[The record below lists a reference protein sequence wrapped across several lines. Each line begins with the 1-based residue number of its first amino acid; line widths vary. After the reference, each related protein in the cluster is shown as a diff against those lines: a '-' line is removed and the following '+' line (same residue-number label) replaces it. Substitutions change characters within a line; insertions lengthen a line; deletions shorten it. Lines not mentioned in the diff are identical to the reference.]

1 MLCFLLLAFS
11 LLFHRAD
18 ATWLCHGEELQQ
30 DSQEGRLEGNT
41 AARWTPPSGAPLPA
55 PGNHGEPRQSPP
67 ERTPSWSVDI
77 RAWQLT
83 FSLPLPQCGMPLT
96 ISFLFTYKMLYNFQL
111 QLQLL
116 KVFGETNFSKAALLV
131 SFTFF
136 EDWSWEE
143 IAQKIYNV
151 GSERVN
157 HHSNKGTVHSQVL

>member
-55 PGNHGEPRQSPP
+55 PGNHGEPWQSPP
-67 ERTPSWSVDI
+67 GRTPSWSVDI

-111 QLQLL
+111 DFQLL
-116 KVFGETNFSKAALLV
+116 KVILGSKVLKSSTSGQLHLFWRLV
-131 SFTFF
+131 LGGNSTKNIKC
-136 EDWSWEE
+136 WQW
-143 IAQKIYNV
+143 
-151 GSERVN
+151 
-157 HHSNKGTVHSQVL
+157 KG